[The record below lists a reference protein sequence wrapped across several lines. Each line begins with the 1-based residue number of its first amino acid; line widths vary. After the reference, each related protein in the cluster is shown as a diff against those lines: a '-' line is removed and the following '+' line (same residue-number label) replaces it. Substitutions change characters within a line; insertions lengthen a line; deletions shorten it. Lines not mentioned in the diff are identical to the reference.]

1 MSDALSGATC
11 YTMGLQESFWDK
23 YRAMTIRRPLIAGN
37 WKMNGLR
44 RDAIARVTDL
54 AARAGADDPGC
65 DVAICPPASLLHALA
80 EALNQ
85 MKGEGS
91 AITLG
96 GQDCHAAESGAHTG
110 DISAAMLADAGCAYA
125 IVGHSERRADH
136 GENDPLVRAKAEA
149 AHGAGLIAIV
159 CLGESEALFFLP
171 AVLLGFAA
179 AGVGLA
185 AAADSFA
192 AGWEVF
198 FNGSST
204 TVRYDGSISYQ
215 LMSSGAS
222 NSTSARQFML
232 TVLTRP
238 VRPMNRRS
246 SATSSAT
253 MTKRSVS
260 SCLSFSA
267 ASMDISTRV
276 ELMSCL
282 WRRSM

>member
-1 MSDALSGATC
+1 
-11 YTMGLQESFWDK
+11 MGLQESFWDK

-159 CLGESEALFFLP
+159 CLGESEAMRDAGDALDVVGGQLEHSLP
-171 AVLLGFAA
+171 PGSNGANTVVAYEPIWAIGTGRTPTLEQIAEVHGHLRTLLEAMGQGDIRLLYGGSVKPSNARDILAVADVDGAL
-179 AGVGLA
+179 VG
-185 AAADSFA
+185 
-192 AGWEVF
+192 
-198 FNGSST
+198 
-204 TVRYDGSISYQ
+204 
-215 LMSSGAS
+215 GAS
-222 NSTSARQFML
+222 LAVDDFWAICQSCPNS
-232 TVLTRP
+232 
-238 VRPMNRRS
+238 
-246 SATSSAT
+246 
-253 MTKRSVS
+253 
-260 SCLSFSA
+260 
-267 ASMDISTRV
+267 
-276 ELMSCL
+276 
-282 WRRSM
+282 